1 MQHRVSKGVI
11 LKFPLREGIFLIA
24 SHPFDALEKS
34 PKFPSPRWGR
44 VRAGAISGCISL
56 YYFPLSS
63 IPSRRGRREFTFY
76 EIVFLKCF
84 KKERCVLLG
93 KGRKQALLVLEDG
106 SVYRGNAFAGK
117 GEVLGEVVFNTGMTG
132 YQEIL
137 TDPSYKGQ
145 IVAMTYPL
153 IGNTG
158 INPEDMESAGIHLEG
173 FIVREYEE
181 RPSNWR
187 SRQNL
192 KAFLD
197 DHNKLGVEGIDTRAL
212 TRRIRL
218 TGAMRGVLSTETED
232 SERLLQRVRVYPGLV
247 GRDLVKTVTCREPY
261 LWKDGAPRKMP
272 VGKAAA
278 AMIGKTIR
286 RVVVLDCGVKYNIL
300 RHLEK
305 RGCEVLILPATAGGD
320 EILALRPD
328 GVLLSNGPGD
338 PAALPYIVEAV
349 RTILGKVPIFGICLG
364 HQILGQA
371 AGGRTAKLK
380 FGHHGINQPV
390 KNCRSGRVE
399 ITSQNH
405 GFVLLPE
412 SLTGERET
420 IQDNL
425 NDHTSEGIRY
435 PALKAFSVQHH
446 PEAAPGPHEA
456 AHLFDEFILL
466 MDEGRMAG

>member
-1 MQHRVSKGVI
+1 M
-11 LKFPLREGIFLIA
+11 F
-24 SHPFDALEKS
+24 
-34 PKFPSPRWGR
+34 
-44 VRAGAISGCISL
+44 
-56 YYFPLSS
+56 
-63 IPSRRGRREFTFY
+63 
-76 EIVFLKCF
+76 
-84 KKERCVLLG
+84 G
-93 KGRKQALLVLEDG
+93 KGRKKALLVLEDG
-106 SVYRGNAFAGK
+106 SVYRGNVFAGK

-173 FIVREYEE
+173 FIVREYEGY
-181 RPSNWR
+181 PSNWR
-187 SRQNL
+187 SRESLQ
-192 KAFLD
+192 AFLER
-197 DHNKLGVEGIDTRAL
+197 HGKLGVEGIDTRAL
-212 TRRIRL
+212 TRRIRM
-218 TGAMRGVLSTETED
+218 TGAMRGVLSTAPEEID
-232 SERLLQRVRVYPGLV
+232 HLLRRVRAYPGLI
-247 GRDLVKTVTCREPY
+247 GRDLVKTVTCRQSY
-261 LWKDGAPRKMP
+261 LWKDGAPREMAEGGHADRR
-272 VGKAAA
+272 VR
-278 AMIGKTIR
+278 R

-300 RHLEK
+300 RNLAK
-305 RGCEVLILPATAGGD
+305 RGCEVRVLPATASGE

-338 PAALPYIVEAV
+338 PAVLPYIVDAV

-390 KNCRSGRVE
+390 KNCRNGRVE

-405 GFVLLPE
+405 GFVVLPE

-420 IQDNL
+420 VHENL
-425 NDHTSEGIRY
+425 NDRTSEGLRY
-435 PALKAFSVQHH
+435 PALSAFSVQYH
-446 PEAAPGPHEA
+446 PEAAPGPHDA
-456 AHLFDEFILL
+456 DYLFDEFIHL
-466 MDEGRMAG
+466 MDNGRMPG